1 MPATATATAA
11 NPFLTNSRLSLT
23 EFLPFKVKDL
33 SADTVRFGRKEIE
46 LAEIEMPGLMALR
59 AEYKGKN
66 PL

>member
-33 SADTVRFGRKEIE
+33 SADTVRFGRK
-46 LAEIEMPGLMALR
+46 
-59 AEYKGKN
+59 
-66 PL
+66 